1 MQLCCWFILLTCIE
15 SRGPVY
21 AGTGEGVMTG
31 VAAGAAVARP
41 VGAAVGIAVGFLEKS
56 GMVTSLTKK

>member
-1 MQLCCWFILLTCIE
+1 
-15 SRGPVY
+15 
-21 AGTGEGVMTG
+21 MTG

-56 GMVTSLTKK
+56 GMITSLTKK